1 MAAEAARPRGAAA
14 HALSIYADAV
24 LRPVRACFI
33 AFVLAGSSSAPA
45 RAATAVEVPAGDG
58 STLRVE
64 TAPFRV
70 VLADASGA
78 ETVATVPAGTVPLR
92 APGADG
98 PQPLEPAGAAGG
110 FPALGFV
117 VGARAG
123 TTFPVSFFTGNRLFG
138 AEVGGLSEVTGVQ
151 QVTRREDGADLA
163 VTLSTGGAPALLALR
178 RRGGGGVKLTLSPP
192 PGLPAVSTLFTLGSP
207 AGEGLYGLGGRKD
220 AFDQRGRLR
229 NVWVE
234 QQNAADERTDP
245 ATGTYSFPNGDQAS
259 YYVQTSLFGAR
270 GWGAWTGGTA
280 LQRLDL
286 AASRGDAVRWGVAEP
301 TLELTLAGGGVEQ
314 ASKAYTASVGR
325 APAPP
330 KWVYAPWIDVLNE
343 GEGEA
348 APNGAGFTGGTRVKA
363 DLDAIV
369 AKLEELDIPV
379 GTLGVEGWHKVLDEE
394 GPKAKAYYAGLRK
407 RGFHLSAYW
416 NPFTS
421 PAGKGY
427 AEALERGLFIRD
439 AAGRPYPIVT
449 NRFGVSNVIDFTHPA
464 AAAYFKRQVDRSAD
478 LGFEAFMEDF
488 GELVTEGMTFA
499 DAKPVELAHN
509 AYPTAYH
516 RAGRAAIDAQ
526 ARERPGFEPWF
537 YVRAGHNGTSASTG
551 GVFPGDETTD
561 WSIGSGLPS
570 VVPALLNHALG
581 GSPTF
586 TTDVGGYLDLTAPRT
601 SPELLIRWSQLAAF
615 TPISRIHNSTG
626 KGTLL
631 PWEAGDAAVD
641 AYRRYARAKVKL
653 AGLMD
658 RWTRRAAADGTIG
671 PVRPLLLDDPSP
683 AAARV
688 GDEWRIGRDLLVAP
702 ILRRGATSREVYLPA
717 GERWER
723 VRVAQDGSLAG
734 EGKLLPGGTRV
745 TADAP
750 LADIPLFR
758 RAVTFRLTRRCVGAG
773 RLRVRVEGDTGSI
786 TTQATRLGSSVVSR
800 RGAVVLSR
808 RTLERTRAKGI
819 RARLELEDGR
829 VVRLTRPL
837 PSCGLK
843 R

>member
-1 MAAEAARPRGAAA
+1 MLRRSAIAAA
-14 HALSIYADAV
+14 LLLALA
-24 LRPVRACFI
+24 
-33 AFVLAGSSSAPA
+33 APPA
-45 RAATAVEVPAGDG
+45 PAATAVEVPAGNG
-58 STLRVE
+58 TSVRVE

-70 VLADASGA
+70 ALADARGA
-78 ETVATVPAGTVPLR
+78 EVVATVPSGSVPVR
-92 APGADG
+92 APGVDG
-98 PQPLEPAGAAGG
+98 PQPLEPGSAAGG

-117 VGARAG
+117 LGARAG

-138 AEVGGLSEVTGVQ
+138 AEVGALSEVTGVER
-151 QVTRREDGADLA
+151 VTRRDDGADLEVA
-163 VTLSTGGAPALLALR
+163 LSTGGAPARLALR
-178 RRGGGGVKLTLSPP
+178 RRAGGGVRVTLTAPA
-192 PGLPAVSTLFTLGSP
+192 GLPAISTLFSLASP
-207 AGEGLYGLGGRKD
+207 RGEGLYGLGGRKD

-234 QQNAADERTDP
+234 QQNSADERTDG
-245 ATGTYSFPNGDQAS
+245 AVGTYSFPNGDQAS
-259 YYVQTSLFGAR
+259 YYVQTSLFGQR

-286 AASRGDAVRWGVAEP
+286 AASRADAVRWGVAEP
-301 TLELTLAGGGVEQ
+301 TLELTLAGGGVEA

-330 KWVYAPWIDVLNE
+330 AWVYAPWIDVLNE

-348 APNGAGFTGGTRVKA
+348 APNGAGFTGGPRVKA

-379 GTLGVEGWHKVLDEE
+379 GTLGVEGWHTLLDEE
-394 GPKAKAYYAGLRK
+394 GPKAKAYYAGLRRK
-407 RGFHLSAYW
+407 GFHLSAYW

-427 AEALERGLFIRD
+427 AEARDKGLFIRD
-439 AAGRPYPIVT
+439 ATGQPYPIVT
-449 NRFGVSNVIDFTHPA
+449 NRFGLSNVIDFTHPEA
-464 AAAYFKRQVDRSAD
+464 AGYFKRQVDRSAD

-488 GELVTEGMTFA
+488 GELVTEGMVFA
-499 DAKPVELAHN
+499 DGKPPELAHN

-537 YVRAGHNGTSASTG
+537 YVRAGHDGTSASTG

-653 AGLMD
+653 APLMD
-658 RWTRRAAADGTIG
+658 RWTRRAARDGTIG

-688 GDEWRIGRDLLVAP
+688 ADEWRIGRDLLAAP

-717 GERWER
+717 GDRWER
-723 VRVAQDGSLAG
+723 VRVAEDGALVG
-734 EGKLLPGGTRV
+734 DGKLLAGGRRV
-745 TADAP
+745 TAGAP
-750 LADIPLFR
+750 LADIPIFR
-758 RAVTFRLTRRCVGAG
+758 RALDLRLTRRCLRGK
-773 RLRVRVEGDTGSI
+773 RLRIRVVGDTGSI
-786 TTQATRLGSSVVSR
+786 VSR
-800 RGAVVLSR
+800 RVKLGR
-808 RTLERTRAKGI
+808 RTI
-819 RARLELEDGR
+819 SARLMVEDGR
-829 VVRLTRPL
+829 VLRLSRPR
-837 PSCGLK
+837 PSCRPG
-843 R
+843 